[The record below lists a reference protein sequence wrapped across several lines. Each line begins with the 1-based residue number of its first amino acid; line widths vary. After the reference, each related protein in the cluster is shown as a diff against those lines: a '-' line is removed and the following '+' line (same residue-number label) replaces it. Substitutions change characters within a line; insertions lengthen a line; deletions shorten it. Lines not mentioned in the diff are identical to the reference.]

1 MEILKKGP
9 DGGKRASAAVVNQ
22 KFTFPFVRLGH
33 TRVTMFQLLHAR
45 NKWLHPS
52 RRRAPMTNNGVASVG
67 GEVRARCQEHD
78 NE

>member
-9 DGGKRASAAVVNQ
+9 DGGKRASAVVVVNQ
-22 KFTFPFVRLGH
+22 KCTFPFGSY
-33 TRVTMFQLLHAR
+33 TRHYVPAVAR
-45 NKWLHPS
+45 KNKWLHPS